1 MNLLLFYIVRI
12 INIFQTFQ
20 KLISILGDSQI
31 PYVFGFLYNFA
42 VTDITF
48 TALAVFVGKYNFT
61 MRAVIYKCSVS
72 EYKTFFEHFE
82 ENPLCPF
89 IIVFICCID
98 HTVPVKRKSNFL

>member
-20 KLISILGDSQI
+20 KLISILSDTQI

-48 TALAVFVGKYNFT
+48 TALAVFIGKYNLT
-61 MRAVIYKCSVS
+61 VRAIVYESSVS

-82 ENPLCPF
+82 EDPLCPF
-89 IIVFICCID
+89 VVILICSID
-98 HTVPVKRKSNFL
+98 DTVPVKRKSDFF

>member
-20 KLISILGDSQI
+20 KLISILGDTQI

-48 TALAVFVGKYNFT
+48 TALAVFIGKYNLT
-61 MRAVIYKCSVS
+61 VRAIVYESSVS

-82 ENPLCPF
+82 EDPLCPF
-89 IIVFICCID
+89 VVIFVSSID
-98 HTVPVKRKSNFL
+98 DTVPVKREADFF